1 MCNGHVGSVIIWN
14 FWSKFD
20 PQPLHIF
27 GSIIEIE
34 QSIGKINELA
44 S

>member
-1 MCNGHVGSVIIWN
+1 MCNSHGGNVIILN
-14 FWSKFD
+14 FWSQFD

-34 QSIGKINELA
+34 QSIGKTNELP